1 MGQTL
6 RLCSQCE
13 RQCSWYTQPQP
24 PKLSMHGET
33 CVPVLPHW
41 LPVGRGSAPV
51 RKGRNRGAGREGGGR
66 RRTGKVAEVVER
78 RTAEREN
85 GGGWMREVRGVRRET
100 ETGGGRWAGGGRRV
114 RGGERSR
121 CGRWEACEG
130 GARTFLDQQAP
141 TDRARARWLCAC
153 ARRSRWCVPQPLAR
167 ALRGRLDT
175 ARLVGATLTGP
186 LHATHARARPATS
199 AEILRAYKAPRPACT
214 RLGRARLVRGRET
227 ANGKCNHLTCYKTPT
242 NLTPRY
248 AILRINIDSA
258 YAYFAAAC
266 CRRSARPAESSG
278 LHSALQRASGQ

>member
-1 MGQTL
+1 M

-100 ETGGGRWAGGGRRV
+100 ETGGGRWAGGARRV

-121 CGRWEACEG
+121 CGRW
-130 GARTFLDQQAP
+130 R
-141 TDRARARWLCAC
+141 RARAARAHFWTSRPRQIGHAPAGCALVHGEVGGVCRSRLLVPCVVDSTRPASSALHSPGRFTPPMREQMPRPETNPPPVQVQC
-153 ARRSRWCVPQPLAR
+153 ARRPTR
-167 ALRGRLDT
+167 
-175 ARLVGATLTGP
+175 VGG
-186 LHATHARARPATS
+186 
-199 AEILRAYKAPRPACT
+199 
-214 RLGRARLVRGRET
+214 
-227 ANGKCNHLTCYKTPT
+227 
-242 NLTPRY
+242 
-248 AILRINIDSA
+248 
-258 YAYFAAAC
+258 
-266 CRRSARPAESSG
+266 
-278 LHSALQRASGQ
+278 